1 MNSFEILITLL
12 FIVII
17 YAAIFKKMTSE
28 MIIGGSA
35 LWFVILWIGFDNMG
49 MWSNSPL
56 THIFEKCGFKS
67 TNQKRKRLNQ
77 NKSSYIDYKK
87 EMMADENLKNK
98 LNATM
103 QEVKSET
110 KSEPKINAESETTP
124 IKSTVIFKPIEY
136 SEENYKYNLFDE
148 IGCLGDNMLAH
159 KMKHISNKN
168 REAMDN
174 FSRTY
179 SKYSNI
185 NYFEQELKDAA
196 ASRWWDNEDLE
207 NDF

>member
-87 EMMADENLKNK
+87 ESIKSIYLVERIKKINIEKYNTIIKTKKVHKILVCKTNEK
-98 LNATM
+98 LNDLFVNRDNNSILNMKKIVLSYITIN
-103 QEVKSET
+103 QRPKTFVYGT
-110 KSEPKINAESETTP
+110 KI
-124 IKSTVIFKPIEY
+124 
-136 SEENYKYNLFDE
+136 
-148 IGCLGDNMLAH
+148 C
-159 KMKHISNKN
+159 KHSL
-168 REAMDN
+168 RV
-174 FSRTY
+174 
-179 SKYSNI
+179 
-185 NYFEQELKDAA
+185 L
-196 ASRWWDNEDLE
+196 
-207 NDF
+207 